1 MGTIVG
7 IYIIILLVIFITYI
21 AKKNNYDK
29 SNYKKES
36 GNKFWSVMMDKG
48 NYGEYLSF
56 NILEK
61 IKGVSRILT
70 NVYLPKGNGETTEI
84 DLIYIHETG
93 IYVLESKNYS
103 GWIFGDEKNKYWMQT
118 LKNGQKQRF
127 YNPIWQNNT
136 HIKYLMKILKVDE
149 SLIKSI
155 IVFSERCTIKKIEV
169 NSVNIKVINRFELKK
184 TIDKLI
190 DNSPKVFEEGKIIEL
205 YYELKQYTCVNDKV
219 KENHIEQINQ
229 KHNLQFD
236 SKKPNLKEK
245 ENIRAK
251 TLSEDVNEN
260 RKSMN
265 LEDKIE
271 AVEIK
276 EAMKTEASETFEE
289 NVHNNFEIETD
300 NEINTP
306 TNVLKGA
313 DEIYKLLKEYRRK
326 VSIEGNI
333 KPFMVFN
340 NQELDSIVE
349 SKPKNNEELIKI
361 KGFGP
366 KKIEKY
372 GESILK
378 IINE

>member
-1 MGTIVG
+1 MEIIVG
-7 IYIIILLVIFITYI
+7 IYIIIFLAIFITYI
-21 AKKNNYDK
+21 AKKNSYDR

-36 GNKFWSVMMDKG
+36 GNKFWSVMRDKG
-48 NYGEYLSF
+48 KYGEYLSF
-56 NILEK
+56 KILEK
-61 IKGVSRILT
+61 ITGANRILT
-70 NVYLPKGNGETTEI
+70 NVYLPKGNGDTTEI

-103 GWIFGDEKNKYWMQT
+103 GWIFGDEKSKYWMQT
-118 LKNGQKQRF
+118 LKNGQKQKF

-136 HIKYLMKILKVDE
+136 HIKYLMKVLKVDE
-149 SLIKSI
+149 SFIKSI
-155 IVFSERCTIKKIEV
+155 IVFSERCTIKKMEV
-169 NSVNIKVINRFELKK
+169 NSENIKVINRYELKK
-184 TIDKLI
+184 TIGKLI

-205 YYELKQYTCVNDKV
+205 YYELKPYTCVSDKV

-229 KHNLQFD
+229 KQNLDFD

-245 ENIRAK
+245 ENIKAK
-251 TLSEDVNEN
+251 APSEEFGGNIKHMGSEN
-260 RKSMN
+260 
-265 LEDKIE
+265 KIE
-271 AVEIK
+271 TIEIK
-276 EAMKTEASETFEE
+276 EEIKSEES
-289 NVHNNFEIETD
+289 VHNNLEIKIGR
-300 NEINTP
+300 EINTP
-306 TNVLKGA
+306 TNVLKKD
-313 DEIYKLLKEYRRK
+313 DEIYKLLKEYRKR
-326 VSIEGNI
+326 VSIEENI

-366 KKIEKY
+366 KKVEKY

>member
-1 MGTIVG
+1 
-7 IYIIILLVIFITYI
+7 
-21 AKKNNYDK
+21 
-29 SNYKKES
+29 
-36 GNKFWSVMMDKG
+36 MDKG
-48 NYGEYLSF
+48 KYGEYLSF

-61 IKGVSRILT
+61 IKGANRILT

-103 GWIFGDEKNKYWMQT
+103 GWIFGDEKSKYWMQT
-118 LKNGQKQRF
+118 LKNGQKQKF

-149 SLIKSI
+149 SFIKSI
-155 IVFSERCTIKKIEV
+155 IVFSERCTIKKMEV
-169 NSVNIKVINRFELKK
+169 NLENIKVINRYKLKK

-205 YYELKQYTCVNDKV
+205 YYELKPYTCVSDKI

-229 KHNLQFD
+229 KQNLDFN
-236 SKKPNLKEK
+236 SKKTNLKEK
-245 ENIRAK
+245 GNIKAK
-251 TLSEDVNEN
+251 APLDRINES
-260 RKSMN
+260 RKSMD

-271 AVEIK
+271 VVEIK
-276 EAMKTEASETFEE
+276 DAMKTEESMY
-289 NVHNNFEIETD
+289 NNFEINLD
-300 NEINTP
+300 NEKSTSIEIA
-306 TNVLKGA
+306 KKD
-313 DEIYKLLKEYRRK
+313 DELYKLLKEYRKK
-326 VSIEGNI
+326 VSIEENL

-340 NQELDSIVE
+340 NQELDSIIK
-349 SKPKNNEELIKI
+349 SKPQNSEELIKI
-361 KGFGP
+361 KGFGS

-378 IINE
+378 IIN